1 MKVKKAN
8 KNREN
13 KNTETTTIIIYVYK
27 DIEYPYNPFNE
38 IMF

>member
-1 MKVKKAN
+1 MKVEKDN
-8 KNREN
+8 KNIEN
-13 KNTETTTIIIYVYK
+13 KNTETTIIIYVYK